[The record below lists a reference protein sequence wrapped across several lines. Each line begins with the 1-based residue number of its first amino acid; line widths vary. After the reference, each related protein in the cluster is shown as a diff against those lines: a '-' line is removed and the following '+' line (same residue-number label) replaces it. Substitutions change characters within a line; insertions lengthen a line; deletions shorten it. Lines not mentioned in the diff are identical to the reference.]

1 MRYSIRHVTRF
12 TYESPITESVMEAR
26 MQPRTDNAAALSSIH
41 ADDDAIGARDDVSR
55 SRQQPRS
62 SLQHPRPSFAP
73 HRHGRSTRR
82 VPDDAPA
89 SASVGAGGMVS
100 SRCDGRVGTVVGVSG
115 AEHLRPADCQHSTPS
130 GRRSGSSAAT
140 IRSSRSAAS
149 WARCT
154 RGSRTARGARASI
167 HQSTK
172 RSTTRKGVCQDFAH
186 IFLSLVRPL
195 GIPARYVSGYLF
207 QAAGSQDRS
216 TDGATHAWVEVL
228 LPDLGWVGL
237 DPTNNLI
244 ADDRHIRVAIGR
256 DYADVPPTRGVFKGV
271 STVRSELS
279 VSVTVGPALS
289 PLSND
294 LTPFTPWMAR
304 ESVEASRGR
313 QRTAAAAAV
322 RLRLKRDPYSLT
334 LLRRVAR
341 ASASSR

>member
-26 MQPRTDNAAALSSIH
+26 MQPRTDTLQRCLQFTLLTTPSARVMTYRDHDNNLVHHFNIPGRHSRLTVTAEAL
-41 ADDDAIGARDDVSR
+41 VECMTMR
-55 SRQQPRS
+55 S
-62 SLQHPRPSFAP
+62 LP
-73 HRHGRSTRR
+73 HRLGPAAWSRLDSMAASGQWWEYLAPSTFVQQTEALGAFRAEIGLERGNDPLVSLRRFMGEIYARFAYSPRSTR
-82 VPDDAPA
+82 VDSPIDEAL
-89 SASVGAGGMVS
+89 
-100 SRCDGRVGTVVGVSG
+100 
-115 AEHLRPADCQHSTPS
+115 E
-130 GRRSGSSAAT
+130 
-140 IRSSRSAAS
+140 
-149 WARCT
+149 
-154 RGSRTARGARASI
+154 
-167 HQSTK
+167 
-172 RSTTRKGVCQDFAH
+172 TRKGVCQDFAH

-216 TDGATHAWVEVL
+216 ADGATHAWVEVL

-271 STVRSELS
+271 STVKSELS
-279 VSVTVGPALS
+279 VSVTVGPVLS

-304 ESVEASRGR
+304 ESIEPALDDSEH
-313 QRTAAAAAV
+313 QQQQQQQ
-322 RLRLKRDPYSLT
+322 
-334 LLRRVAR
+334 
-341 ASASSR
+341 